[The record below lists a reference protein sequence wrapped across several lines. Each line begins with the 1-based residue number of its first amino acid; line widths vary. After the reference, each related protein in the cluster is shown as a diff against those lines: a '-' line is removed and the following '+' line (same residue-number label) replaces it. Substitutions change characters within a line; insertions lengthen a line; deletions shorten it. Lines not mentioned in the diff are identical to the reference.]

1 MSEADNAKPSPTA
14 SQKEKALP
22 KLTPAEK
29 LKQSGY
35 KEKTKDEIK
44 KWLCEMV
51 NRLVHE
57 WRPALSTVLFTEEE
71 LIELC
76 YRARE
81 TFWMSKICIDVN
93 PPVII
98 VGDIHGQYEDLLAIM
113 NFGGFPPMKKYVFLG
128 DYVDRGPFSIECIT
142 LLFVFKVLYPLEI
155 TLLRG
160 NHESRPVNMHY
171 GFYLECKRRYSTALY
186 DAFQWAFNC
195 MPFCARVG
203 GKILCMHGGIAEDLV
218 DIEQL
223 ERVERPCEIPDLGVL
238 ADLTWADPDCG
249 IQDYEE
255 SPRGAARIFGKRALE
270 NFLAKHKLELI
281 VRGHQVVQDGFEFFA
296 DRKLVT
302 IFSAPSYTGTHDNV
316 AAVMNVDQNLI
327 VSFTLFK
334 NDAEERKTKDR
345 VGKTEK

>member
-1 MSEADNAKPSPTA
+1 MSDPKATKKANELGGQNEGITQKYNPSDKL
-14 SQKEKALP
+14 SKLP
-22 KLTPAEK
+22 HR
-29 LKQSGY
+29 
-35 KEKTKDEIK
+35 TKDEIK
-44 KWLCEMV
+44 KWLCDMV

-57 WRPALSTVLFTEEE
+57 WRPALSTVLFSEEE

-81 TFWMSKICIDVN
+81 TFWMSKTYIDVN

-98 VGDIHGQYEDLLAIM
+98 VGDIHGQYEDLLAII
-113 NFGGFPPMKKYVFLG
+113 NFNGFPPFKNYVFLG

-142 LLFVFKVLYPLEI
+142 LLFVLKVLYPAET

-171 GFYLECKRRYSTALY
+171 GFFVECKKRYSPALY

-203 GKILCMHGGIAEDLV
+203 KKILCMHGGISEDLV
-218 DIEQL
+218 DLRQL
-223 ERVERPCEIPDLGVL
+223 DRVERPCEIPDLGVL
-238 ADLTWADPDCG
+238 ADLTWADPDVG
-249 IQDYEE
+249 ISGYED
-255 SPRGAARIFGKRALE
+255 SPRGAARVFGKEALE
-270 NFLAKHKLELI
+270 AFLAKHNLELI

-302 IFSAPSYTGTHDNV
+302 IFSAPSYTGSHDNV
-316 AAVMNVDQNLI
+316 AAVMNVDKQLV

-334 NDAEERKTKDR
+334 NDTEERKTK
-345 VGKTEK
+345 EKAHK

>member
-1 MSEADNAKPSPTA
+1 MSESELKNESTQKMSPA
-14 SQKEKALP
+14 FIKLSKLP
-22 KLTPAEK
+22 PKSKNDL
-29 LKQSGY
+29 
-35 KEKTKDEIK
+35 K
-44 KWLCEMV
+44 KWLSDMM

-57 WRPALSTVLFTEEE
+57 WRPSLSTVLFTEEE
-71 LIELC
+71 LMELC

-81 TFWMSKICIDVN
+81 TFWMSKTYIDVN

-113 NFGGFPPMKKYVFLG
+113 NFNGFPPFKSYVFLG
-128 DYVDRGPFSIECIT
+128 DYVDRGSFSIECIT
-142 LLFVFKVLYPLEI
+142 LLFVLKVLYPTET

-171 GFYLECKRRYSTALY
+171 GFYSECKKRYSSDLY

-203 GKILCMHGGIAEDLV
+203 KKILCMHGGISEDLV
-218 DIEQL
+218 DLRQL
-223 ERVERPCEIPDLGVL
+223 DRVERPCEIPDLGVL
-238 ADLTWADPDCG
+238 ADLTWADPDCAISG
-249 IQDYEE
+249 YEE
-255 SPRGAARIFGKRALE
+255 SPRGAARVFGKEALE
-270 NFLAKHKLELI
+270 AFLARHNLELI

-302 IFSAPSYTGTHDNV
+302 VFSAPSYTGTHDNV
-316 AAVMNVDQNLI
+316 AAVMNVDRQLV

-334 NDAEERKTKDR
+334 NDTEERKIKDK
-345 VGKTEK
+345 GNK